1 VLLDIILDFALI
13 PAVIFVFVLFM
24 CDLEEWD
31 KMKQEVD
38 NIFAAASY
46 ITALALACLNLLLLF
61 ISSIATIGGDYGVS
75 LIFDI
80 VIMLFAGLSVTGL
93 FVSEYWK
100 RKLRG

>member
-13 PAVIFVFVLFM
+13 PVMIFVFILFM
-24 CDLEEWD
+24 CDLDEWE
-31 KMKQEVD
+31 KMKKEVS
-38 NIFAAASY
+38 NLF
-46 ITALALACLNLLLLF
+46 ALAFYTTAFTLACLNLLFLA
-61 ISSIATIGGDYGVS
+61 ISCLATSAGSYDVS